1 MSEDLSLNLTE
12 VLTAL
17 QDFMTKDG
25 SISAEQRS
33 FYQAFR
39 QHLNGHD
46 GDFLLD
52 DIEHLLGAAKEEVP
66 DISAEEFTAMGE
78 AILTRYRSV
87 NEDAINERI
96 RKLAEEEA
104 RKRALAEEERK
115 KREEEERLRLE
126 EEERL
131 RAEEE
136 ERLRLEEE
144 ERLRREEE
152 ERLRQEEEE
161 RLRREEEERLR
172 AEEEQRRRL
181 EEEERLRQEE
191 EERLRLEEEERLR
204 REEEERLRLEEEER
218 RRLEEERLA
227 EEARLQAELEAQA
240 AEKQAYWDQQ
250 GSLPGDEAKIVPDLP
265 GEGPALTPTEGTN
278 ASPLP
283 KIVAAVIGLSVLGG
297 LAMFML

>member
-25 SISAEQRS
+25 SISTEQRS

-39 QHLNGHD
+39 QHLNAHD
-46 GDFLLD
+46 GDFLLE
-52 DIEHLLGAAKEEVP
+52 DIERLLGAAKEEVP

-115 KREEEERLRLE
+115 KREEEERLRQE

-136 ERLRLEEE
+136 ERLRLEG
-144 ERLRREEE
+144 
-152 ERLRQEEEE
+152 
-161 RLRREEEERLR
+161 
-172 AEEEQRRRL
+172 
-181 EEEERLRQEE
+181 EERLRQEE
-191 EERLRLEEEERLR
+191 EERLRLE
-204 REEEERLRLEEEER
+204 
-218 RRLEEERLA
+218 
-227 EEARLQAELEAQA
+227 
-240 AEKQAYWDQQ
+240 
-250 GSLPGDEAKIVPDLP
+250 
-265 GEGPALTPTEGTN
+265 
-278 ASPLP
+278 
-283 KIVAAVIGLSVLGG
+283 
-297 LAMFML
+297 